1 MTAKGLLPPATCHAR
16 SASLVSCTHPA
27 SSINSATFRT
37 YTSLNALY
45 AAYKA
50 DVKALAP
57 NQQFR
62 ANYGDCTARK
72 TDGEVSWNHD
82 YQHPHNYSLQ
92 QSRSGTLSDDE
103 AAGRVAA
110 WLARRLRPGDRVL
123 LAAGSSVGFVRCYL
137 GALRAGAV
145 VVLANPAYTA
155 AELGHLLADSG
166 AVLAF
171 ADPEPARRLA
181 GLGAHGALGSRGA
194 LAPPL
199 TVDVRELPEGTA
211 LRNRGGGI
219 AVRPDDTALLA
230 YTSGTTGKPKG
241 VPLTHRQ
248 LAASIQGAMAA
259 WRWTAADVLVHALPL
274 FHQHG
279 LGGVHAT
286 LIAGS
291 TAHVRSRFDPD
302 DLMATVRTE
311 GASVL
316 FGVPASYQALLDAAA
331 GAPLLQGLRLAVC
344 GSAPLSPA
352 LAARL
357 PGLLGQLPL
366 IRYGTTESG
375 LDVSNPLGAARPDTV
390 GLPLPGVQCRIW
402 AAGQEAAGGREAPG
416 GQETPGRQEAPGGQE
431 TPGGQE
437 APPGTDGEIQ
447 LRGPH
452 VFQGYWHDP
461 AATAAAFTPDG
472 WFRTGDI
479 GAVDPATGH
488 LVIRGRTKEL
498 IISGGLNVYPREVEI
513 ALERHPSVAEAA
525 VAALPHPRWGE
536 QVTAWIVPRPG
547 AVVSEAELAAHA
559 RTLLAAYKC
568 PKQVFTLTALP
579 RNPLGKL
586 NRAALSRPPV
596 PRPPT
601 EPRGPRPSP
610 GSAALSATYPAER
623 AP

>member
-1 MTAKGLLPPATCHAR
+1 MNAGRDTAASGYEGWSRAGWHTHVPGLSDMQRYVGELGSQTIP
-16 SASLVSCTHPA
+16 
-27 SSINSATFRT
+27 
-37 YTSLNALY
+37 
-45 AAYKA
+45 
-50 DVKALAP
+50 ALAAAAAD
-57 NQQFR
+57 R
-62 ANYGDCTARK
+62 APGRVAVTV
-72 TDGEVSWNHD
+72 DGEPVTHAE
-82 YQHPHNYSLQ
+82 L
-92 QSRSGTLSDDE
+92 DE

-248 LAASIQGAMAA
+248 LALSIRSPMAA
-259 WRWTAADVLVHALPL
+259 WRWSGDDVLVHALPL

-279 LGGVHAT
+279 LGGLNTA

-291 TAHVRSRFDPD
+291 TVHIRSKFTPAG
-302 DLMATVRTE
+302 LAQAIEATR
-311 GASVL
+311 ASAL
-316 FGVPASYQALLDAAA
+316 FAVPTIYQALMDAQLT
-331 GAPLLQGLRLAVC
+331 PITGLRLAVC

-352 LAARL
+352 LAERL
-357 PGLLGQLPL
+357 PAVLGRLPL
-366 IRYGTTESG
+366 IRYGTTETG
-375 LDVSNPLGAARPDTV
+375 LDVSNPFGDPRGDSI
-390 GLPLPGVQCRIW
+390 GIPLPGVLTRIQ
-402 AAGQEAAGGREAPG
+402 APDRGEPAGPG
-416 GQETPGRQEAPGGQE
+416 E
-431 TPGGQE
+431 
-437 APPGTDGEIQ
+437 DGEIQ
-447 LRGPH
+447 LRGPQ
-452 VFQGYWHDP
+452 VFGGYWNDP
-461 AATAAAFTPDG
+461 AATEGAFSPDG

-488 LVIRGRTKEL
+488 LLIRGRTKEM
-498 IISGGLNVYPREVEI
+498 IITGGLNVYPREVEI
-513 ALERHPSVAEAA
+513 ALETHPSVAEAA
-525 VAALPHPRWGE
+525 AAGVPDHRWGE
-536 QVTAWIVPRPG
+536 RVTAW
-547 AVVSEAELAAHA
+547 VVIRDGHGFDEAGLIGHA
-559 RTLLAAYKC
+559 RTRLAGYKC
-568 PKQVFTLTALP
+568 PKRVFQLTALP
-579 RNPLGKL
+579 RNHLGKIVRREL
-586 NRAALSRPPV
+586 SSRPD
-596 PRPPT
+596 
-601 EPRGPRPSP
+601 E
-610 GSAALSATYPAER
+610 
-623 AP
+623 